1 VAERI
6 AENNAAF
13 REANDKIR
21 DRANEYRPEME
32 RIPFLCE
39 CPRSD
44 CVEIVRMT
52 LAEYGELRS
61 DSSHFMTAVGHET
74 AEKPLGQVV
83 SRPEGYVIVEK
94 DISPR

>member
-39 CPRSD
+39 CARPD

-61 DSSHFMTAVGHET
+61 DSNRFMTAVGHET

>member
-1 VAERI
+1 MAERI

-61 DSSHFMTAVGHET
+61 DSNHFMTAVGHET
-74 AEKPLGQVV
+74 AEDPLGHVV

-94 DISPR
+94 DMPR